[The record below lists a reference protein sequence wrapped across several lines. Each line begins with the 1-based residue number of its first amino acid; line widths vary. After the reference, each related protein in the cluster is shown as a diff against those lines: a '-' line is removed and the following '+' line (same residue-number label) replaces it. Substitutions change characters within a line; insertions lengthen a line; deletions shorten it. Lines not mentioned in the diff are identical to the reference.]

1 MGGDLRDLVPRQAA
15 HVFHIL
21 QRNHGS
27 PSGCVGHDPT
37 TLADPA
43 PMILIG
49 IKRRSRGL
57 TPIKDGGH
65 RNDQNIMRTHVSSEA
80 LMRLYFLIYT
90 LVSTA
95 LAGVGII
102 AVLAAGLDGWEPI
115 VIAAAIGAVAAL
127 PAAWVA
133 TEKIRAL

>member
-1 MGGDLRDLVPRQAA
+1 
-15 HVFHIL
+15 
-21 QRNHGS
+21 
-27 PSGCVGHDPT
+27 
-37 TLADPA
+37 
-43 PMILIG
+43 
-49 IKRRSRGL
+49 
-57 TPIKDGGH
+57 
-65 RNDQNIMRTHVSSEA
+65 
-80 LMRLYFLIYT
+80 MRLYFLIYT

-102 AVLAAGLDGWEPI
+102 AVLAAGLGGWEPI